1 MIPVGIL
8 QNSIIDN
15 LPEISVASDG
25 SKIKSNKRPWSQEE
39 DELIRELVR

>member
-8 QNSIIDN
+8 QNSNIDN

-25 SKIKSNKRPWSQEE
+25 SKMKSQKKPWSQEE
-39 DELIRELVR
+39 DDLIRELVR